1 MRSPTPDDADLATRP
16 TEPIDVINRPTV
28 RVPRQRPA
36 AIRRAPLAV
45 AASVAAIVAAVASYA
60 PVALALWLAQL
71 TESAGSV
78 GGAARAGLAGWLLA
92 HGVPVGTG
100 AGTLGLAPLALTLFA
115 LWRLTRAGVHTS
127 RAVGARQGGTPRQA
141 AIVAGAVGLAYGVI
155 GLFAALTVGVAPIR
169 ALVSCT
175 VIGVVG
181 ALIGAVRAT
190 GSLRYVHRLP
200 GAVGDGVRTGV
211 VCAALVLSAGAA
223 AAGLSLA
230 LGAGE
235 ASDILGAYR
244 TGVAGQAG
252 IILVCLAYAP
262 NAAVWAAAYLLG
274 PGFAVGVDTTVRT
287 TEVTVGG
294 LPAVPLVSGIPH
306 GPVGGLGAAL
316 LAVPVVAGML
326 AGWLL
331 ARRLLRRGEREW
343 GGVLGAAA
351 LAGPVAGALL
361 GAAAVA
367 SSGALGG
374 GRLATMGPVAWQVAA
389 VATVVVALGAVVGA
403 AATRALAGP

>member
-1 MRSPTPDDADLATRP
+1 M
-16 TEPIDVINRPTV
+16 
-28 RVPRQRPA
+28 
-36 AIRRAPLAV
+36 
-45 AASVAAIVAAVASYA
+45 
-60 PVALALWLAQL
+60 
-71 TESAGSV
+71 
-78 GGAARAGLAGWLLA
+78 
-92 HGVPVGTG
+92 
-100 AGTLGLAPLALTLFA
+100 
-115 LWRLTRAGVHTS
+115 
-127 RAVGARQGGTPRQA
+127 
-141 AIVAGAVGLAYGVI
+141 
-155 GLFAALTVGVAPIR
+155 
-169 ALVSCT
+169 
-175 VIGVVG
+175 
-181 ALIGAVRAT
+181 
-190 GSLRYVHRLP
+190 
-200 GAVGDGVRTGV
+200 
-211 VCAALVLSAGAA
+211 LSAGAA

-374 GRLATMGPVAWQVAA
+374 GRLTTMGPVGLAGRRRRHRRG
-389 VATVVVALGAVVGA
+389 GARRRRRRGRHPGAGRPVTETPRA
-403 AATRALAGP
+403 AARGVPSVRGQFM